1 MQLKLTALAGAAA
14 LALTSGYAS
23 AQLIP
28 MSTGNSEVWFSV
40 WDPVRQASYTRD
52 LGFFQNTL
60 TTASVAGQTG
70 VIENTNGLSMQF
82 GPEALLT
89 QFLADSADN
98 LDKLR
103 WNVAGGDGTGV
114 QAGNRRI
121 IVTAAESVTK
131 TQIQVLAGQQM
142 FDMIS
147 AANSY
152 VNAVNSNTL
161 GTHQTL
167 TNGSHIEVVGDS
179 LGNDASYAGGAFW
192 GTAFGS
198 NGNFMNAGGLG
209 DSLNFWWLAQQRR
222 PQGHRHPVP
231 GPWRQRRHLD
241 PGQRRH
247 AHLRRRAGSGDLG
260 AAGAGAARRRRAD
273 APSQPRPA
281 TGLIARCRRAGTCA
295 DSARGGPPTGCCRSP
310 ERLPASAWERRPR
323 RES

>member
-209 DSLNFWWLAQQRR
+209 DSLNFWWLANPSSVGLKVTATQF
-222 PQGHRHPVP
+222 
-231 GPWRQRRHLD
+231 
-241 PGQRRH
+241 
-247 AHLRRRAGSGDLG
+247 LG
-260 AAGAGAARRRRAD
+260 LGGNV
-273 APSQPRPA
+273 A
-281 TGLIARCRRAGTCA
+281 TWTLANCWGWGCSA
-295 DSARGGPPTGCCRSP
+295 SAR
-310 ERLPASAWERRPR
+310 
-323 RES
+323 